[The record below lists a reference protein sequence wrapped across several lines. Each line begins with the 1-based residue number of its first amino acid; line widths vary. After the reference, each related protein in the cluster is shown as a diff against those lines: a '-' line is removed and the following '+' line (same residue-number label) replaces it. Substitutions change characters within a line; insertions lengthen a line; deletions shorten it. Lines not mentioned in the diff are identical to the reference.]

1 MIASL
6 TPNPSSQGYNERRQ
20 QLEISAFITNK
31 GADPRLQNT
40 LRGPDLQRGKTR
52 TEGWG
57 TPRYVSRSQE
67 PPQGPLHLW
76 SRRHLGPGVPA
87 ARTYLGLGSS
97 SRVVCETGDGEAG
110 TLESLSSL
118 GKSPSRTQRFQPHSN
133 PYTHFET
140 ENKVEYLAKS
150 KNTAGRTPEW
160 ISGQRLPCPPVKGAR
175 ANRGNQN
182 HG

>member
-1 MIASL
+1 MNFKYWREMIASL

-40 LRGPDLQRGKTR
+40 LRGPNLRRGKTR

-67 PPQGPLHLW
+67 PPQGSLHLW
-76 SRRHLGPGVPA
+76 SRQHLGPGVPA

-97 SRVVCETGDGEAG
+97 SRVVCEAGDGEAG
-110 TLESLSSL
+110 TL
-118 GKSPSRTQRFQPHSN
+118 SPSPLWGSLPLGPNGFSLTA
-133 PYTHFET
+133 THFET
-140 ENKVEYLAKS
+140 ENKVKYSAKS
-150 KNTAGRTPEW
+150 KIKTLQGGHL
-160 ISGQRLPCPPVKGAR
+160 SG
-175 ANRGNQN
+175 
-182 HG
+182 